1 MYKAVNL
8 ASAIAVNCLFFNDA
22 FDYSILLDN
31 HEKLKVEN
39 NKMLPQTY

>member
-8 ASAIAVNCLFFNDA
+8 ASAIAINCLFFNDA
-22 FDYSILLDN
+22 FNYSILLDK
-31 HEKLKVEN
+31 HDKLKVGN

>member
-8 ASAIAVNCLFFNDA
+8 ASAIAVICLFFNDA
-22 FDYSILLDN
+22 FNYSIVLDK